1 MYEERERKERERG
14 KELCNKELRIKL
26 FGPYRY
32 SCAVKFWEVLK
43 ELYDLAG
50 QHEVI
55 AENTQG
61 QVIKDVQIL
70 IGEMKQQ
77 RKKVRPC
84 QRHHQKPQSTI
95 AYAY

>member
-1 MYEERERKERERG
+1 M
-14 KELCNKELRIKL
+14 
-26 FGPYRY
+26 
-32 SCAVKFWEVLK
+32 KFWEVLK
-43 ELYDLAG
+43 ELHDLAG

-77 RKKVRPC
+77 RRKVRPC
-84 QRHHQKPQSTI
+84 QRHHQKPSQLMPMLTDLSSNFLGFITILDIFSTN
-95 AYAY
+95 

>member
-1 MYEERERKERERG
+1 M
-14 KELCNKELRIKL
+14 
-26 FGPYRY
+26 
-32 SCAVKFWEVLK
+32 KFWEVLK
-43 ELYDLAG
+43 ELHDLAG

-77 RKKVRPC
+77 RRKVRPC
-84 QRHHQKPQSTI
+84 QRYHQKPQSAN